1 MAGYGTFSEYY
12 DLLTGNVE
20 YAAWATYLLELFER
34 FSEKKPKVLLDLA
47 CGTGNLS
54 AELLTRGV
62 DVIGVD
68 GSPEMLMQAA
78 AKGLPFGERLML
90 LCQNMQELDLYGTVD
105 GAVCMLDSLNHLT
118 ETADVRET
126 FRRLGLFIE
135 PDGLLIFDVN
145 TPYKHAVVLG
155 DNAFTY
161 EQEDFFC
168 AWQNRYFAR
177 NKTVEMTLDFFVQN
191 GEGYERYTETVRERA
206 YAVRTLRR
214 LLAETGFE
222 ILAIY
227 DERTFLP
234 PSPDAQRVVFVA
246 KNSAIQQ
253 ER

>member
-1 MAGYGTFSEYY
+1 MAGYGTFSEFY
-12 DLLTGNVE
+12 DALTGNVE
-20 YAAWATYLLELFER
+20 YAAWADYLLALFER
-34 FSEKKPKVLLDLA
+34 FSAKKPRILLDLA
-47 CGTGNLS
+47 CGTGNVS
-54 AELLTRGV
+54 CELLTRGV

-78 AKGLPFGERLML
+78 EKGAPFGERLML

-118 ETADVRET
+118 STADIRET

-168 AWQNRYFAR
+168 AWQNRYSPAT
-177 NKTVEMTLDFFVQN
+177 KTVNMTLDFFVQS
-191 GEGYERYTETVRERA
+191 GEQYERYTETVRERA
-206 YAVRTLRR
+206 YSVQTLRR
-214 LLAETGFE
+214 LLTETGFDV
-222 ILAIY
+222 LAVY
-227 DERTFLP
+227 EECTFSP
-234 PSPDAQRVVFVA
+234 PAPDAQRVVFVA